1 MKKINLV
8 VFFLLLFAHLAMAQN
23 GSVKGFLYDKENGE
37 PLLFTPV
44 FLKGTGVGTTTDVN
58 GFYSLSRIAPGRYQ
72 LVATAIGYDTAT
84 ADITITND
92 NVVTQQFTL
101 ARRVINLKAVNISAE
116 KATQRTEVQVSVQ
129 KITPKDI
136 SMVPA
141 IGGEPDL
148 AQYLQVL
155 PGVVFSGD

>member
-1 MKKINLV
+1 MKKIISLH
-8 VFFLLLFAHLAMAQN
+8 FFLVMFVHFAIAQS

-58 GFYSLSRIAPGRYQ
+58 GFYSLSRISPGRYQ

-84 ADITITND
+84 TDITITND

-101 ARRVINLKAVNISAE
+101 SRRAINLKAVNISEDYA
-116 KATQRTEVQVSVQ
+116 QRYFYGTSNWWRARPSS
-129 KITPKDI
+129 ILT
-136 SMVPA
+136 S
-141 IGGEPDL
+141 L
-148 AQYLQVL
+148 TRSC
-155 PGVVFSGD
+155 F